1 MWRKL
6 AVSYR
11 RFGMTYPSHI
21 QGSIC
26 AA

>member
-1 MWRKL
+1 L